1 MGVVHLCLL
10 YNCCPRSRH
19 SYLICSF
26 CQIQTDVVTSRTAM
40 VVRKVRGKAPE
51 TQTLAPE
58 PPVNVLE
65 PAKDS
70 VEWSNMQMYKDIPRK
85 VFTEVSVTNTIS
97 YLKGRKYSQVL
108 IKGHDQNPLDS
119 WILT

>member
-1 MGVVHLCLL
+1 
-10 YNCCPRSRH
+10 
-19 SYLICSF
+19 
-26 CQIQTDVVTSRTAM
+26 M

-58 PPVNVLE
+58 PAANVQE

-85 VFTEVSVTNTIS
+85 VFTEVSITNTMS
-97 YLKGRKYSQVL
+97 CPKGGKYSQVL
-108 IKGHDQNPLDS
+108 IKGQDQNPFDL
-119 WILT
+119 WILK